1 MEQLI
6 TTVVTFFV
14 SLADKC
20 AWVGTVCTIIGG
32 IYVALYA
39 LRGVLT
45 IAVKLTKTKKDDKI
59 IETVFAFCDKYS
71 YGFGPFAEYFE
82 TYTKKE
88 EGK

>member
-6 TTVVTFFV
+6 STVVNFV
-14 SLADKC
+14 ISLADKC
-20 AWVGTVCTIIGG
+20 HWLGIVCTVIGG
-32 IYVALYA
+32 LYIALYA

-45 IAVKLTKTKKDDKI
+45 VVVKLTKTKKDDKI
-59 IETVFAFCDKYS
+59 IDAIFAFCDKYS

-82 TYTKKE
+82 KHTKKE